1 MHFSRHSYLVA
12 KLCDGESYMSK
23 FKFFNGLINS
33 LFDKP
38 IKTKTFNFFSDK
50 KKPLSTR
57 ELIDNVSLAT
67 GEVSAL
73 SYAELLMQH
82 CEQLND
88 KDLINF
94 FQLVRDKFDIASDE
108 LSKAV
113 NEYKINSK
121 AESLIKLMKLSEPK
135 RREVFRRCNGISR
148 GTIRLVNL
156 RKRLLDILKKNPEL
170 KSVDYDLVY
179 LFKNWFNRGFLILRP
194 INWETPAHI
203 LEKII
208 AYEAVHQINSW
219 DELRARLAPKDR
231 KCFAFFHPAMQDEPI
246 IFVEVA
252 LMKEVPGKI
261 QDILLEQRD
270 TLEPEDASVAVFYS
284 ISNCQKGLMGISFGN
299 FLIKQVANDLK
310 LELPNLSKFVTLSPV
325 PGLRS
330 WIKNKDQS
338 FDKLIE
344 NFNKPQ
350 QFLKVKP
357 ELMKFISNYFLKSD
371 RLDGLPNDPVARF
384 HLGNGAS
391 LEQINFLADT
401 SKNGFNFSAG
411 IMVNYLYDLKK
422 VEDNHE
428 KFIAEKKINISK
440 SAKKDLLE
448 YNNLKF
454 KK

>member
-1 MHFSRHSYLVA
+1 MVA
-12 KLCDGESYMSK
+12 KLCDGRSYMSK

-50 KKPLSTR
+50 KKPLSTK
-57 ELIDNVSLAT
+57 ELIDNVSSAT

-94 FQLVRDKFDIASDE
+94 FKLVRDKFDIASDE

-121 AESLIKLMKLSEPK
+121 AEIFIRLMKLSEPK

-170 KSVDYDLVY
+170 KAVDYDLVY

-252 LMKEVPGKI
+252 LMKEMPGKI
-261 QDILLEQRD
+261 QDILEEERTSLDPDE
-270 TLEPEDASVAVFYS
+270 ANVAVFYS
-284 ISNCQKGLMGISFGN
+284 ISNCQKGLSGISFGN
-299 FLIKQVANDLK
+299 FLIKQVANDLN
-310 LELPNLSKFVTLSPV
+310 LEFPNLKKFVTLSPV
-325 PGLRS
+325 PGLRA
-330 WIKNKDQS
+330 WIKLKNPTLN
-338 FDKLIE
+338 KLIQ
-344 NFNKPQ
+344 NFQKSQ
-350 QFLKVKP
+350 QFLKIKP
-357 ELMKFISNYFLKSD
+357 ELMENIGNYFLKSD
-371 RLDGLPNDPVARF
+371 RPDGMPNDPVARF

-391 LEQINFLADT
+391 LEQVNFLGDT
-401 SKNGFNFSAG
+401 SKNGLETSCG
-411 IMVNYLYDLKK
+411 LMVNYLYDLTK
-422 VEDNHE
+422 VEHNHE

-448 YNNLKF
+448 YSKTN
-454 KK
+454 